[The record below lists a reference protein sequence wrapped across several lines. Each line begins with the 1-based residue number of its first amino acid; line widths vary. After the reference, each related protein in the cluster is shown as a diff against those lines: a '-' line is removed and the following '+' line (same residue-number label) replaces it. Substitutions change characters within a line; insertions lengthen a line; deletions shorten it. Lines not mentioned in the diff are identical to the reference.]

1 MNLVQSRMMKFNF
14 SAKKPLCIDDLK
26 DKYAQAPSQFL
37 KLNDMEIHYR
47 DEGIAD
53 DKTPLVLLHG
63 FGAHLY
69 TFNSWVEK
77 LSDDFRIIR
86 LDLPGFGLT
95 GAFLDADY
103 SIKQYTTFLKMFLDE
118 LGVEKCILG
127 GNSMGG
133 NIAWNF
139 ALDHPDTV
147 EKLILI
153 NAAGCRITNKKL
165 LLLTQLARIPKID
178 YMIRNYTPSSVFKK
192 TVEEVYANTDRI
204 HSQTVDRYI
213 DLIKREGNTK
223 AMVDISKTMEFVKN
237 KVDPRIGE
245 ISKIQQPTLILW
257 GQHDNV
263 LPVKDAQQFYEN
275 TPNSKLVI
283 FDEAGHVPMEEI
295 PKTSVEPLK
304 EFLLE

>member
-295 PKTSVEPLK
+295 PKTSLVPLRK
-304 EFLLE
+304 FLSE

>member
-192 TVEEVYANTDRI
+192 TVEEVYANTDRV
-204 HSQTVDRYI
+204 HSKTVDRYI

-295 PKTSVEPLK
+295 PKTSLVPLRK
-304 EFLLE
+304 FLSE

>member
-37 KLNDMEIHYR
+37 KLNEMEIHYR

-192 TVEEVYANTDRI
+192 TVEEVYANTDRV

>member
-1 MNLVQSRMMKFNF
+1 MMKFNF
-14 SAKKPLCIDDLK
+14 STKKPLGIEDLK
-26 DKYAQAPSQFL
+26 EKYAQTPSQFL
-37 KLNDMEIHYR
+37 KLNNLEVHYR

-69 TFNSWVEK
+69 TFNSWVDR
-77 LSDDFRIIR
+77 LSSEFRIIR

-95 GAFLDADY
+95 GAFPDADY
-103 SIKQYTTFLKMFLDE
+103 STNRYTSFLKQFLTE
-118 LGVEKCILG
+118 LGVEKCIIG

-139 ALDHPDTV
+139 ALDYPNMV
-147 EKLILI
+147 EKLVLI

-165 LLLTQLARIPKID
+165 LMLTHLARIPKID
-178 YMIRNYTPSSVFKK
+178 YMIRNYAPSSVFKR
-192 TVEEVYANTDRI
+192 TVQEVYANRDRI
-204 HSQTVDRYI
+204 HSKTVDRYI

-223 AMVDISKTMEFVKN
+223 AMVDISKTLEFVKD
-237 KVDPRIGE
+237 KVDPRIDE
-245 ISKIQQPTLILW
+245 ISKIKQPILILW
-257 GQHDNV
+257 GQRDNV
-263 LPVKDAQQFYEN
+263 LPVADAKQFYKN

-304 EFLLE
+304 QFLSE

>member
-192 TVEEVYANTDRI
+192 TVEEVYANTDRV
-204 HSQTVDRYI
+204 HSKTVDRYI